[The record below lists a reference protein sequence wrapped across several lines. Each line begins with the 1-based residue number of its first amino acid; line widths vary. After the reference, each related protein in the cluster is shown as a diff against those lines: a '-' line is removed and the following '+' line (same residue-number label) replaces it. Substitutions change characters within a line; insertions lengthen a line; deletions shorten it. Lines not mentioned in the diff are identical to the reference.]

1 MGSERMQLSV
11 ALTVDQLWQRAPGG
25 ATTYVREL
33 ARALAARDDVTLS
46 GLTAARHLSR
56 RAVELPASIPLVRS
70 ADARSGRHAPSRNLW
85 RRSTTGESRTA
96 PDVLH
101 ATTWAIPPRTAP
113 LVVTIHDL
121 AVLRE
126 PEPEGSPGDFALL
139 RALDTVRDE
148 ADVVVVPSAAT
159 AADCIEH
166 GIEPARIHVIP
177 HGVRVPVVARA
188 ETLHFI
194 ESRGLDRPYVMWC
207 GTFEARKNV
216 VALLDAYLLLLDE
229 HPDLD
234 LVLVGPVGWG
244 GAPDEVARR
253 MANLPPGRV
262 HLLGRLDETD
272 LHRAYAG
279 ARVFCFP
286 STLEGFGLPVLESLA
301 HGVPVVTA
309 TGTAMAE
316 IADPSAVLLV
326 DPHVPEELA
335 AALGAAATARH
346 AELTAGAKALAARFT
361 WERSAE
367 QHMAAYRAAL
377 TG

>member
-1 MGSERMQLSV
+1 MASEHTQLSV
-11 ALTVDQLWQRAPGG
+11 ALTVDQLWQRTPGG
-25 ATTYVREL
+25 PATYVLEL
-33 ARALAARDDVTLS
+33 ARALAARDDVALS

-56 RAVELPASIPLVRS
+56 RAVDLPASIPLVRS
-70 ADARSGRHAPSRNLW
+70 ADPRARESTSHTLW
-85 RRSTTGESRTA
+85 RRTGTGDSRTA

-101 ATTWAIPPRTAP
+101 ATTWAIPPKTAP

-121 AVLRE
+121 AVLRD
-126 PEPEGSPGDFALL
+126 PEPAGSPGDFALL
-139 RALDTVRDE
+139 RALDAVRDE

-166 GIEPARIHVIP
+166 GIEPVRIHIIP
-177 HGVRVPVVARA
+177 HGVRVPAVARS
-188 ETLHFI
+188 EMLHFL
-194 ESRGLDRPYVMWC
+194 ESRGLDRQYVMWC
-207 GTFEARKNV
+207 GTFEARKNLT
-216 VALLDAYLLLLDE
+216 ALLDAYLLLLDE

-253 MANLPPGRV
+253 VANVPPGRV

-272 LHRAYAG
+272 LYRAYAG

-286 STLEGFGLPVLESLA
+286 STLEGFGLPVLEALA

-316 IADPSAVLLV
+316 IADSSAVLLV
-326 DPHVPEELA
+326 DPHVPDQIA
-335 AALGAAATARH
+335 AAMGAAATGRH

-361 WERSAE
+361 WERSAG
-367 QHMAAYRAAL
+367 QHMVAYRAAL

>member
-1 MGSERMQLSV
+1 
-11 ALTVDQLWQRAPGG
+11 
-25 ATTYVREL
+25 
-33 ARALAARDDVTLS
+33 
-46 GLTAARHLSR
+46 
-56 RAVELPASIPLVRS
+56 
-70 ADARSGRHAPSRNLW
+70 
-85 RRSTTGESRTA
+85 
-96 PDVLH
+96 VLH

-126 PEPEGSPGDFALL
+126 PEPDGSPGDYALL
-139 RALDTVRDE
+139 RALDAVRDE

-159 AADCIEH
+159 ATDCIEH

-216 VALLDAYLLLLDE
+216 TALLDAYALLLDE
-229 HPDLD
+229 HRDLD
-234 LVLVGPVGWG
+234 LVLVGPAGWA

-253 MANLPPGRV
+253 MADMPPGRV
-262 HLLGRLDETD
+262 HLLGRLAATD

-279 ARVFCFP
+279 ARALCFP
-286 STLEGFGLPVLESLA
+286 STVEGFGLPVLEALA
-301 HGVPVVTA
+301 HGIPVVTSA
-309 TGTAMAE
+309 ATAMAE
-316 IADPSAVLLV
+316 IGDSSAVLLV
-326 DPHVPEELA
+326 DPHSPEEIA
-335 AALGAAATARH
+335 TALGAAATDRH
-346 AELTAGAKALAARFT
+346 AELAAGAAAIAGRFT

-367 QHMAAYRAAL
+367 QHMVAYRAAL